1 MEMDPDTIQWLQH
14 LLGSDVRLNEPMS
27 HHTSFRIGGPA
38 DVWARPRNVNTLV
51 RLIRGAGERQIPS
64 LVIGDG
70 TNLLVRDSGI
80 RGLVITLTG
89 GFRDIA
95 HSGEYPDGI
104 RLTAGAGC
112 RLQGVCRYAIGQ
124 GLAGMNFALGIPG
137 TIGGAIRMNA
147 GTKMGWV
154 SDVLRELRVL
164 LPDGTE
170 ATLRRADMDFSYRT
184 LSWKPGTLED
194 GEEPIILEGAFC
206 VTPEDPVSLK
216 RESTDILDGRCAR
229 QPWRLPSAGC
239 FFKNPPDDEPA
250 GRLIEAAGLKGR
262 RIGDAEVSRRHAN
275 FIVNRKQASAADIL
289 SLMELIQGEVKKKY
303 DIDLEPEVQIVGS

>member
-1 MEMDPDTIQWLQH
+1 MEMVPDTIQWLQH
-14 LLGSDVRLNEPMS
+14 LLGPDVRLNEPMS
-27 HHTSFRIGGPA
+27 RHTSFRIGGPA
-38 DVWARPRNVNTLV
+38 DVWARPRDTNTLIE
-51 RLIRGAGERQIPS
+51 LIRGAGERHIPFM
-64 LVIGDG
+64 VIGDG

-95 HSGEYPDGI
+95 HSGEFPDGI

-124 GLAGMNFALGIPG
+124 GLAGMNYGLGIPG

-147 GTKMGWV
+147 GTKLGWM
-154 SDVLRELRVL
+154 SDVVRELRVL

-170 ATLRRADMDFSYRT
+170 ATLRRADMDFTYRN
-184 LSWKPGTLED
+184 LSLKPGTLEE
-194 GEEPIILEGAFC
+194 GITPIILEGAFC
-206 VTPEDPVSLK
+206 LTPEDPVSLR
-216 RESTDILDGRCAR
+216 REAAEILDDRCAR

-239 FFKNPPDDEPA
+239 FFKNPPGDEPA
-250 GRLIEAAGLKGR
+250 GRLIEAAGLKGK

-303 DIDLEPEVQIVGS
+303 AIDLEPEVKIVGS